1 MKKQKNVKSTNSK
14 NTTKNITKEIWRNI
28 PGYEGKYQVSNLGRV
43 RSLNHSTEQTI
54 VSCKRGV
61 VSMC

>member
-1 MKKQKNVKSTNSK
+1 MKIKKVKNVNSANSK
-14 NTTKNITKEIWRNI
+14 NTTTKEIWRTI
-28 PGYEGKYQVSNLGRV
+28 PGYEGKYQVSNMGRV

>member
-1 MKKQKNVKSTNSK
+1 MKNVKSASSK
-14 NTTKNITKEIWRNI
+14 NTTKTITKEIWRTI
-28 PGYEGKYQVSNLGRV
+28 PGYEGKYQVSNMGRV